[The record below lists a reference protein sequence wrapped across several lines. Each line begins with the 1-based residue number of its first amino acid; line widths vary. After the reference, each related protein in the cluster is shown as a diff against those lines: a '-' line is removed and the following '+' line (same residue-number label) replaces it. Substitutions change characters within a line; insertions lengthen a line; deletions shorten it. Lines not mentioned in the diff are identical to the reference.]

1 MKNKNNKLRVVSL
14 FSGIGGFELGL
25 ENSQLKG
32 NTIFSS
38 EIDKFATT
46 SYKANFPDVYQAG
59 DITKVDEKK
68 VPDHDLLLGGF
79 PCQAF
84 SIAGKRNGFEDTRG
98 TLFFDIARILK

>member
-32 NTIFSS
+32 DTIFSS
-38 EIDKFATT
+38 EIDRFATI

-59 DITKVDEKK
+59 DITKVDEKTFQIMTYC
-68 VPDHDLLLGGF
+68 LRF
-79 PCQAF
+79 PLS
-84 SIAGKRNGFEDTRG
+84 SIFYRRKTKWF
-98 TLFFDIARILK
+98 